1 MAFLM
6 EERSGADN
14 CEYPPGWE
22 GFTNHFQYKDFT
34 RSGLGISW
42 RMDKPQSGLVSLSR
56 GFPIDVTSG
65 PKWLR
70 LRRSRPI
77 THFFLSR
84 YGLLISETAKGF
96 IESLEPGLHRFL
108 PVEVL
113 RPNRERLA
121 THYYLNICQR
131 LDAIDP
137 VASGAESRRF
147 PDGQLMRYRVENR
160 HDLVL
165 RSQAIQGK
173 HLWFDMYFDTLDY
186 PFVSAAFA
194 AGFKRLKLNQRVSF
208 LELKEI

>member
-1 MAFLM
+1 
-6 EERSGADN
+6 
-14 CEYPPGWE
+14 
-22 GFTNHFQYKDFT
+22 
-34 RSGLGISW
+34 
-42 RMDKPQSGLVSLSR
+42 
-56 GFPIDVTSG
+56 VTSG

-77 THFFLSR
+77 TQFFSCN

-113 RPNRERLA
+113 RPNRERIA

-137 VASGAESRRF
+137 VASGAKPYTY
-147 PDGQLMRYRVENR
+147 PDGQLMTYKVKNR

-165 RSQAIQGK
+165 RSESIQGK
-173 HLWFDMYFDTLDY
+173 HLWFDMYFDSGSH

-194 AGFKRLKLNQRVSF
+194 AGFKRLKLNRRISF

>member
-6 EERSGADN
+6 QELHGSHDI
-14 CEYPPGWE
+14 EYPPGWE
-22 GFTNHFQYKDFT
+22 GYTNHFQYKDFT
-34 RSGLGISW
+34 RSGLGIPW
-42 RMDKPQSGLVSLSR
+42 RMDKPGSGLVLTCG
-56 GFPIDVTSG
+56 GFPVDVTSG

-77 THFFLSR
+77 TQFFSCS
-84 YGLLISETAKGF
+84 YGFLISETAKGF
-96 IESLEPGLHRFL
+96 IESLEPGLHQFL

-113 RPNRERLA
+113 APNRARIA

-137 VASGAESRRF
+137 VASGAKPYTY
-147 PDGQLMRYRVENR
+147 PDGQLRRYDIRNT

-165 RSQAIQGK
+165 RSETIQGK
-173 HLWFDMYFDTLDY
+173 HLWFDMYFDSGSH

-194 AGFKRLKLNQRVSF
+194 EGFKRLKLNRRISF